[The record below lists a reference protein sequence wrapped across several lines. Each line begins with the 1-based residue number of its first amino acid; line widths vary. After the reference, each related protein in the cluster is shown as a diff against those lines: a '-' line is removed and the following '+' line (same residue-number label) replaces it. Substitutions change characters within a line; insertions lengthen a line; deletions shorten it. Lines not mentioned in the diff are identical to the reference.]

1 MEETEGILT
10 LVVVEEDILEVS
22 CVNSV
27 YKLHVSD
34 YRMFSYQVG
43 EELMVVEQV
52 EDRVIPLV
60 PILFIPQDIRPEMGV
75 LP

>member
-1 MEETEGILT
+1 
-10 LVVVEEDILEVS
+10 VEEVLMLE
-22 CVNSV
+22 
-27 YKLHVSD
+27 
-34 YRMFSYQVG
+34 
-43 EELMVVEQV
+43 EQE